1 MAFMNEA
8 AMAALEAER
17 RKNERL
23 YKKLLMRCVGEMD
36 RLVAGVDDPSKIVAL
51 IRQYAETKAFQELM
65 ERAVSRMI
73 TAVGSAEKST
83 WRQAAIASTKGKVIY
98 AALRDEVHNTAI
110 GPAINEI
117 VANNSLLIKTV
128 PRDIA
133 AKFAAYA
140 QRMQMKGVRPADIA
154 REMQK
159 KAPQL
164 AAYQVRRIART
175 ETAKA
180 ASALMQARCNEI
192 GCEWYIWHTCEDER
206 VRTSHSQMEGVLCR
220 WSDPPNP
227 EALFPMKGVKAHGPY
242 HPGGI
247 YNCRCI
253 ALPVIGPEDL
263 SFPCKAHV
271 HGKIVMIGSL
281 KEFNRL
287 SAA

>member
-1 MAFMNEA
+1 MAFMNKA
-8 AMAALEAER
+8 DIAALEAER

-36 RLVAGVDDPSKIVAL
+36 RLVVGVNDPSKIVAL
-51 IRQYAETKAFQELM
+51 IRQYSETKPFQELM

-73 TAVGSAEKST
+73 TAVGSAVKST
-83 WRQAAIASTKGKVIY
+83 WRRAAIASTKGKVIY
-98 AALRDEVHNTAI
+98 ASLRDEVHNTAI

-133 AKFAAYA
+133 AEFSAYA
-140 QRMQMKGVRPADIA
+140 LQMHMKGVRPEDIA

-227 EALFPMKGVKAHGPY
+227 EALFPMKGVKSNGSY

-271 HGKIVMIGSL
+271 HGKIVSIGSL
-281 KEFNRL
+281 KEFKRL